1 VLKTLLT
8 LTVLDLGVV
17 MYPAKI
23 RHIYFDMLRR
33 PLFLLTPREIVLEV
47 NGLVKI
53 ADYLRALGLSKN
65 SKILILVDPILMNL
79 DSIRTLDKSL
89 AESGFHVEWVT
100 EVEYEPSIGSAER
113 LVEIG
118 RRVKPEAVIGIGG
131 GSTLDLAKVMRV
143 GVDNPE
149 RSVRDFIGVEKVPG
163 SRTPLI
169 LAPSTAG
176 TGSEVSRYS
185 VLRDGERKA
194 VITSRH
200 MVADVALV
208 DPVLTYALPPK
219 VTAGSGLDALGHAV
233 EAMISLMSSPLTDAY
248 ALLAIEMV
256 FEYLVRAYLNGRD
269 EEARYFMSMAATVA
283 GIPMSMAGAVYG
295 HSIAMVV
302 GATYKLHHGAAV
314 GMVLPYIMD
323 FYLPVMVDKY
333 NAIANILGITYQVD
347 RYSRA
352 LEVVKR
358 VWDLVR
364 ELEIPQSL
372 KEIGVSKAELEK
384 LAERTVKELP
394 RPNSPIEMTKERA
407 LKIYGN
413 MYEGKLSRV
422 RVS

>member
-1 VLKTLLT
+1 
-8 LTVLDLGVV
+8 
-17 MYPAKI
+17 MYSAKVKYS
-23 RHIYFDMLRR
+23 YFDMFRR
-33 PLFLLTPREIVLEV
+33 PLSLLIPKEIVFEV
-47 NGLVKI
+47 NGLVRTV
-53 ADYLRALGLSKN
+53 DYLKTLGLSEH
-65 SKILILVDPILMNL
+65 SKVLIMIDPVLMNL
-79 DSIRTLDKSL
+79 SSIKALDKSL
-89 AESGFHVEWVT
+89 TESEFHVEWVT
-100 EVEYEPSIGSAER
+100 EVEYEPSIDTAER

-131 GSTLDLAKVMRV
+131 GSTLDLAKVIRA

-149 RSVRDFIGVEKVPG
+149 RSVRDFIGVERVPR

-185 VLRDGERKA
+185 VLRDGERKV

-200 MVADVALV
+200 IVADVALV

-233 EAMISLMSSPLTDAY
+233 EAMISLMSNPLTDAY
-248 ALLAIEMV
+248 ALLAIEMI

-283 GIPMSMAGAVYG
+283 GVPMSMAGAVYG

-302 GATYKLHHGAAV
+302 GATYKVHHGTAV

-333 NAIANILGITYQVD
+333 NAIADVLGVAYQVD

-358 VWDLVR
+358 VWGLVR

-407 LKIYGN
+407 LRIYEN
-413 MYEGKLSRV
+413 MYEGRLSRV